1 VSSTTRPVID
11 VPLPK
16 QARAERQALLQIL
29 KLARERGD
37 RFDEE
42 LLELNPIRVDARVGV
57 ALEPEELLYLAERA
71 PEHQRRW
78 YLLAGTIGARIM
90 SLLRATDDWL
100 DLDAK
105 TLTIPAANHKS
116 GNVAG
121 DLTLD
126 LLDEEVLLLREQ
138 LLARAPGT
146 RLLFPRKGG
155 SPWRHGHFYAK
166 TWVPTRRRAQREW
179 RREHGLD
186 DDAATPF
193 DGLRPHDLRHT
204 AATVLC
210 EHILDDALVALRL
223 GHNDGGRL
231 VRERYRHV
239 GRRKLRAELDRTD
252 AAGGLL
258 AASAAG
264 AR

>member
-1 VSSTTRPVID
+1 MGP
-11 VPLPK
+11 
-16 QARAERQALLQIL
+16 ARARDC
-29 KLARERGD
+29 ARDSKPPPAGLSRRPFLNRTSGRPPRG
-37 RFDEE
+37 
-42 LLELNPIRVDARVGV
+42 
-57 ALEPEELLYLAERA
+57 
-71 PEHQRRW
+71 
-78 YLLAGTIGARIM
+78 
-90 SLLRATDDWL
+90 
-100 DLDAK
+100 
-105 TLTIPAANHKS
+105 
-116 GNVAG
+116 
-121 DLTLD
+121 
-126 LLDEEVLLLREQ
+126 LLREQ